1 MRESVSLRE
10 QLFQLILMNDHVVSC
25 VKKLT
30 GLIGST
36 GSFAIISL
44 LVSSPIASVLQC
56 FYTSRLGYC
65 MYHRYRRLS
74 ATVSPSS
81 VYRFKIIN
89 YMPKRSSCLMTSHQI
104 LKILSQPSYSG
115 VFDQFVIV
123 ICFFCAKCHTFV
135 CNAPLD
141 VNLTYLNRL
150 VQFVNSRG
158 S

>member
-65 MYHRYRRLS
+65 MYRGQS

-81 VYRFKIIN
+81 VYHFKIIN

-123 ICFFCAKCHTFV
+123 IWVFVLKCHTFV